1 MCVLIFICFFLGMFF
16 LFIAFL
22 PSDFSIIKNFFQ
34 DELERLRHS
43 SQLEKNNLTTTLAAI
58 EEENRHLK
66 SRLEIVEESRI
77 NFTANFSKDEKMK
90 ILLQERKLLESR
102 LEEAHLHLSDI
113 KSTWSGQ
120 NLALETQVSRL
131 SRQVAEETTEKRK
144 YLKIR
149 DDYAEKFKQLEFDL
163 EKLKEEVSQ
172 RDSKI
177 KILEEEIE
185 DLGET
190 LKETRTENEEEVTFL
205 RTKNVSK

>member
-1 MCVLIFICFFLGMFF
+1 MFF
-16 LFIAFL
+16 CSLLSSIRFL
-22 PSDFSIIKNFFQ
+22 YNKNSIFQ

-43 SQLEKNNLTTTLAAI
+43 SQLEKNNLTTTLAAV

-163 EKLKEEVSQ
+163 EKLKEEISE

-185 DLGET
+185 DLGAT

>member
-1 MCVLIFICFFLGMFF
+1 M
-16 LFIAFL
+16 
-22 PSDFSIIKNFFQ
+22 
-34 DELERLRHS
+34 
-43 SQLEKNNLTTTLAAI
+43 
-58 EEENRHLK
+58 
-66 SRLEIVEESRI
+66 EIVEESRI

-163 EKLKEEVSQ
+163 EKLNEEIGQ

-185 DLGET
+185 DLGAT